1 MDQNCT
7 FRYHTPKYKSIKL
20 HNCNHYYPAFSFFNL
35 ASRDVIEKIGSPT
48 HASENKDKT
57 ILINT
62 WLFPA
67 QESNILQVIKVIGSS
82 KRCNKMADSYNH
94 ELKDILAREISLNIY
109 RVEKGPFD
117 IRQGK

>member
-1 MDQNCT
+1 MGQNCT
-7 FRYHTPKYKSIKL
+7 FRYHTPKYKSIKF

-35 ASRDVIEKIGSPT
+35 ASRDGTERIGSPT
-48 HASENKDKT
+48 HVIENKDKT

-67 QESNILQVIKVIGSS
+67 QESIILQVIKVIGSS
-82 KRCNKMADSYNH
+82 NRCNKMADSYNH

-109 RVEKGPFD
+109 RVEKGSFD
-117 IRQGK
+117 SRQGK